1 MSAKN
6 LTPINLSNVGV
17 FGLNTQSNAGSLP
30 PEWLTKADNI
40 VLDTSGRITTRQG
53 IKQYSETIGSN
64 SSNSDIV
71 RSITEYRKAD
81 GTYEMFCGANDKIYK
96 FDESTTPWQLDAQV
110 FGGTPQTITDGNWQ
124 FTNFNN
130 QLYGVQRGFK
140 MINYDGT
147 TWKDIDDVT
156 GYAGDAPQGNCVLG
170 EFGRL
175 WVGGVDEQRDVVYYS
190 DTLQGHIWNNVGFC
204 SLGALYPTETECTN
218 AEGTWTDVGSQG
230 TIDLKTVWGADEIIA
245 LANFGGKLV
254 IFGRHNIALYN
265 NPWDPVNMALD
276 EVIEGIGCIARDSV
290 AHVGDDVIF
299 LSNSG
304 LRSLSRTALQDK
316 LPLTDLSRNVRD
328 DLVAILEWYKGSSGN
343 SNTNNI
349 KGEYSLSEGFY
360 LLSIPDAGVD
370 PIGGVVDGNAV
381 YMFDF
386 KIPNQDGTPRVTC
399 FSLADTKALTA
410 LYSRQNTNMYI
421 GLGSTDY
428 AGRVGKLEGY
438 FDQEIEDTTSTYGTS
453 GACSTA
459 GGTWQN
465 SKCWIT
471 TENTYNAT
479 TRTTWLDFGNPSIA
493 KLLKR
498 AFLSIYGGRNGTAEL
513 RWYRDY
519 NDNMVGTTGS
529 FSTTPMNAGGGTVV
543 YKYGS
548 GTYSNAQF
556 LVAVSDIMEFKK
568 SLGMSGKVLQFE
580 LTQKIKGYK
589 ASLQNL
595 NIIAKIGK
603 IR

>member
-17 FGLNTQSNAGSLP
+17 FGLNTQSNAGYLP
-30 PEWLTKADNI
+30 PEWLTRADNI
-40 VLDTSGRITTRQG
+40 VLDASGRITTRKG

-96 FDESTTPWQLDAQV
+96 FDESTTVWQLDAQV

-156 GYAGDAPQGNCVLG
+156 SYAGTAPQGNCVLG

-175 WVGGVDEQRDVVYYS
+175 WVGGVTGTRDVVYYS
-190 DTLQGHIWNNVGFC
+190 DTLQGHIWNDVGFC

-218 AEGTWTDVGSQG
+218 WGGTWTDVGSQG

-245 LANFGGKLV
+245 LADFGGKLV
-254 IFGRHNIALYN
+254 IFGKRNIALYN

-304 LRSLSRTALQDK
+304 LRSLSRTAVQDK
-316 LPLTDLSRNVRD
+316 LPLTDLSRNVKD
-328 DLVAILEWYKGSSGN
+328 DLTAQIVD
-343 SNTNNI
+343 SNTNTDNI
-349 KGEYSLSEGFY
+349 KGEYSLSGGFY
-360 LLSIPDAGVD
+360 LLSLPDTGASFL
-370 PIGGVVDGNAV
+370 
-381 YMFDF
+381 FDF

-399 FSLADTKALTA
+399 FSLADTKELTA
-410 LYSRQNTNMYI
+410 LYSRQNTNMYV
-421 GLGSTDY
+421 GLGNTKY

-465 SKCWIT
+465 SKCWTT
-471 TENTYNAT
+471 TENTYYAT
-479 TRTTWLDFGNPSIA
+479 MRTTWLNFGNPSIA

-513 RWYRDY
+513 KWYRDY
-519 NDNMVGTTGS
+519 DYNSIGTTGT
-529 FSTTPMNAGGGTVV
+529 FSTTPLNSTGNVTVV
-543 YKYGS
+543 FKYGS
-548 GTYSNAQF
+548 GTYSNA
-556 LVAVSDIMEFKK
+556 LYPIAYSGTAGMTEYKK

-580 LTQKIKGYK
+580 LTQKIKGFK

-595 NIIAKIGK
+595 NIVAKIGK